1 MQDSRDYYK
10 ILEVSRKATTEE
22 IKEAYHRL
30 AREYHP
36 DLHPGNPTAEER
48 FKQICEAYEVLS
60 DLVLRTQY
68 DQGFDPNRSERQKA
82 AMSPQDFY
90 VRGVEKALTRD
101 YQGAVAD
108 YSQAIDLEPHFVE
121 AYLKRGATRYQL
133 GDDRRV
139 LEDCNQAL
147 KINPNLPEAYYYQ
160 GRARY
165 RLGYT
170 QAALEAY
177 TQAIRVE
184 PNYAQAYYHRGL
196 ANNDLKELTLAVED
210 LRKAA
215 ALFREQGDIAGYQL
229 ARDTL
234 ARLHGKKFR
243 LGKFSGGKI
252 AYSVKAVLNAAITA
266 LKTFILNPT
275 GGLLPAFASLN
286 KQEAIAVGI
295 VFAIIADLCF
305 VIGSYLGWR
314 DLLNQPTILKLII
327 VGIVPFVSLAIT
339 SAIARGVFRRSGSFA
354 SDLFLAGA
362 SLLPL
367 SFLIILSGFSSF
379 LPDNTML
386 ILSVFTS
393 CYTILTLYSGCT
405 QICNLSE
412 KAAAFI
418 VPVMLLVSGWCSYF
432 AFTSMLL

>member
-10 ILEVSRKATTEE
+10 ILEVSRIATTEE

-36 DLHPGNPTAEER
+36 DLHPGNPVAEER

-60 DLVLRTQY
+60 DVAQRTLY
-68 DQGFDPNRSERQKA
+68 DQGLDPKWSERQKA
-82 AMSPQDFY
+82 EMSPQDFY

-108 YSQAIDLEPHFVE
+108 YTQAINLYPHFVE
-121 AYLKRGATRYQL
+121 AYLKRGATRYQI
-133 GDDRRV
+133 GDDRKV

-170 QAALEAY
+170 QAAIEAY
-177 TQAIRVE
+177 TQAIRLDSD
-184 PNYAQAYYHRGL
+184 YAQAYYHRGL
-196 ANNDLKELTLAVED
+196 ANNDVKELTLAVGD
-210 LRKAA
+210 LREAA
-215 ALFREQGDIAGYQL
+215 ALFREQGDVSGHQL

-234 ARLHGKKFR
+234 ARLQGKKFR
-243 LGKFSGGKI
+243 VGKFSGGKI
-252 AYSVKAVLNAAITA
+252 VYEVKAVLNAAITA
-266 LKTFILNPT
+266 FKTFILNPT
-275 GGLLPAFASLN
+275 GGLLPAFASLT

-295 VFAIIADLCF
+295 VFAIMADLCF
-305 VIGSYLGWR
+305 VIGSYLGWH
-314 DLLNQPTILKLII
+314 DLLNERSILKLII
-327 VGIVPFVSLAIT
+327 VGIVPFISLGIT
-339 SAIARGVFRRSGSFA
+339 SAIARGVFRHSGSFA
-354 SDLFLAGA
+354 GDIFLAGA

-367 SFLIILSGFSSF
+367 SFLVLLSSLSSF

-386 ILSVFTS
+386 ILTVFTS

-405 QICNLSE
+405 QISNLSE

-418 VPVMLLVSGWCSYF
+418 VPVFVLVTGWCSYF
-432 AFTSMLL
+432 AFTSMLF